1 LIIETVRLLSARP
14 GEEYDPTRNGNGGP
28 VGPPPG
34 NLARPTQSM
43 VTANP
48 SCPTLKSYSDERI
61 ANPLQNGVRLT
72 LRTYANVRTKAKEQS
87 ESHFTVDAIRD
98 RSDACVRRV
107 GCRDGDAWGG
117 RYAEGPADDHR
128 RQVRQAIKV
137 VADFV
142 AALH

>member
-1 LIIETVRLLSARP
+1 MIIETVRLLSARP

-34 NLARPTQSM
+34 NLARPTQWM

-72 LRTYANVRTKAKEQS
+72 LRPTRMSAPTP
-87 ESHFTVDAIRD
+87 
-98 RSDACVRRV
+98 RSSPNPISLSTPFVIDPMPACAGSGV
-107 GCRDGDAWGG
+107 GMVMHGAADTLNALLMTI
-117 RYAEGPADDHR
+117 EGT
-128 RQVRQAIKV
+128 VRQAIKV